1 MAILK
6 DLIVNGAARIIGK
19 LYTKEIIVDSDIKIK
34 NKTNG
39 YTSLSSTQEKI
50 DNGLFNRLKIGTST
64 DSTRHASIYFLDG
77 FDGTDS
83 LSENTDTRGLY
94 ITAPDWDD
102 HFTSEF
108 GMRILPCARSI
119 APLSP
124 SSHDSTIMKL
134 GRNVEGYKWGQIYST
149 SSAISTSDKKKKE
162 NIEKLSD
169 YKDLY
174 MKIFEAFDI
183 VRYCFK
189 NEKDETYTEKNHGRK
204 HIGVIAQ
211 YVEKYLLE
219 NGISSGDFSGVC
231 SDFFAPYYTV
241 KHRITG
247 GWRTNKVVDGVTY
260 DYSEN
265 TYNWKHRNDEENTTT
280 FEVYNEIIEKDISE
294 MQIDPLRKQI
304 GFITFEDNSKL
315 TKEQPPIYIN
325 SIFLVDNNDNYT
337 ELDLTSDI
345 VRYYEETD
353 KDMSNPLSDAFI
365 NESGQLECHF
375 NQIYSEVAMKLSESF
390 DITTYKKIILD
401 VDFISEYKV
410 YVIPECEYTNANF
423 WDHARNDQL
432 LYDYGFRYDELFNL
446 TAFVLQE
453 TRKEFSEYKTEAEKR
468 ISSLESTVSS
478 LVSEL
483 NTIKNQIG

>member
-1 MAILK
+1 MGPTGSSANCTSFGEGNFGTLRVGSSKTSYNHLVIEHTSTSTAT
-6 DLIVNGAARIIGK
+6 VVS
-19 LYTKEIIVDSDIKIK
+19 TKI
-34 NKTNG
+34 
-39 YTSLSSTQEKI
+39 YTSNK
-50 DNGLFNRLKIGTST
+50 
-64 DSTRHASIYFLDG
+64 
-77 FDGTDS
+77 
-83 LSENTDTRGLY
+83 
-94 ITAPDWDD
+94 
-102 HFTSEF
+102 F
-108 GMRILPCARSI
+108 GMLSGLEILPC
-119 APLSP
+119 SP
-124 SSHDSTIMKL
+124 SIVPYHTGSIPTL
-134 GRNVEGYKWGQIYST
+134 GENANGYKWGQIYST
-149 SSAISTSDKKKKE
+149 AASISTSDKNQKTDIE
-162 NIEKLSD
+162 NLSE

-189 NEKDETYTEKNHGRK
+189 NEKEETYTEKNHGRK

-219 NGISSGDFSGVC
+219 NGISSSDFSGVC

-241 KHRITG
+241 RHRITG

-265 TYNWKHRNDEENTTT
+265 TYNWKHRNDEENPRT

-294 MQIDPLRKQI
+294 MEIDPLRKQI

-337 ELDLTSDI
+337 ELNLTSDI

-353 KDMSNPLSDAFI
+353 KDMTNPLSDAFI

-375 NQIYSEVAMKLSESF
+375 NKIYSEVAMKLSESF

-410 YVIPECEYTNANF
+410 YVMPECKYTNANF

-468 ISSLESTVSS
+468 ISSLESTVNS

-483 NTIKNQIG
+483 NTIKNQIGG